1 MDIAIWKFNKIISLN
16 NIYNS
21 HQSILQEIISI
32 CLIIENVLRNK
43 KYKKIILS
51 YLKRFYVTKY
61 KYVKYE
67 DQ

>member
-16 NIYNS
+16 NIYNL

-43 KYKKIILS
+43 KYKKIMLS

>member
-1 MDIAIWKFNKIISLN
+1 MDIAIWKFKIISLN
-16 NIYNS
+16 NIYNL

-51 YLKRFYVTKY
+51 YLKRFYITKY

>member
-16 NIYNS
+16 NIYNL

-51 YLKRFYVTKY
+51 YLKRFYITKY

>member
-1 MDIAIWKFNKIISLN
+1 MDIAIWKFKIISLN
-16 NIYNS
+16 NIYNL

-43 KYKKIILS
+43 KYKKIMLS